1 MQISILWQLVKASG
15 PGVLEEEEEE
25 LPAVRFGERTK
36 AHGEGCAG
44 GKVVGEG
51 EGSDQQI

>member
-1 MQISILWQLVKASG
+1 LLRLVKASD
-15 PGVLEEEEEE
+15 PSVLEEEEP
-25 LPAVRFGERTK
+25 PAVRLGEGTVPHR
-36 AHGEGCAG
+36 EGCAG

>member
-1 MQISILWQLVKASG
+1 MQISILWQLVKASD

-36 AHGEGCAG
+36 AHGEGCAQG
-44 GKVVGEG
+44 NVVGEG